1 MSGRTTDDHD
11 KVAEVRPLGDGV
23 SETHISWVFF
33 TPDRAFKIL
42 KPVDMPFLDLL
53 AAAQDL
59 QRIAAAGDEAALHD
73 ELCRLRNDLA
83 VHIHDEGLH
92 GSASDSL
99 DHRLA
104 RHGQQRLLRYVDDL
118 LSTTADLD
126 ASESRASSAPPSC
139 ALG

>member
-1 MSGRTTDDHD
+1 MPSLDETDAD
-11 KVAEVRPLGDGV
+11 AEV
-23 SETHISWVFF
+23 TH
-33 TPDRAFKIL
+33 
-42 KPVDMPFLDLL
+42 LDLL

-73 ELCRLRNDLA
+73 ELCRLRNDVA

-126 ASESRASSAPPSC
+126 AAECACLVRTAELRARLIRQFRLELRLRSPTEGA
-139 ALG
+139 